1 MRSSACLAALLALA
15 CATPPATDPGA
26 VAATYAAAGRW
37 DEAAREIDLAVRA
50 HPTDVEL
57 RRQAAHIYAEAGNPD
72 RAVDHLEA
80 AIELAPRNAAS
91 WLDLGEIERGRENVT
106 DAYVAYR
113 RASELAPDD
122 IRAVSGLALTA
133 DSLGF
138 EDEARGAYARWAELE
153 RQGDAGSPAKSR

>member
-1 MRSSACLAALLALA
+1 MSPKPVPVCLALLLALA
-15 CATPPATDPGA
+15 CAAPTGTNPGA

-37 DEAAREIDLAVRA
+37 DAAAREIDLAVRA
-50 HPTDVEL
+50 HPRDVEL
-57 RRQAAHIYAEAGNPD
+57 RRQAAHIYAQAGNPD
-72 RAVDHLEA
+72 RAVAHLET
-80 AIELAPRNAAS
+80 AIELAPHNPAT
-91 WLDLGEIERGRENVT
+91 WLDLGEIERGRENVP

-138 EDEARGAYARWAELE
+138 RDEARGAYARWAELE
-153 RQGDAGSPAKSR
+153 GLADTRR